1 MNIATTKN
9 GFKFDGIEYKFND
22 DLKTEIVSEF
32 QLFAFTDKGIIL
44 LDKSCT
50 IDDVVYDEINTF
62 ENELIK
68 NQIK

>member
-1 MNIATTKN
+1 M
-9 GFKFDGIEYKFND
+9 
-22 DLKTEIVSEF
+22 SEF

-50 IDDVVYDEINTF
+50 IDDVVYDEIKIF